1 MEYFIQ
7 TCRGTLPVEVTEK
20 AVKNVRL
27 RVFPSQE
34 IRLTVPIQTS
44 EEFIN
49 SFLRTKTAWI
59 NRHLIQFKDTEAIE
73 KEDSIRTGMS
83 TRILGRQLVIKVA
96 ASPQKRIVRDDL
108 TLWVNTP
115 NPQDQNDIDR
125 QFNNWWQKK
134 SKEYFQEQ
142 INRLFPIIEKH
153 GIRMPNL
160 VVRKMQTLWGSCS
173 RRNHTVNLNYY
184 LYKAPVPCIE
194 YVILHELAHFLYPRH
209 DQNFH
214 DFITIYMPDWQE
226 RKRLLDYEIVL
237 GI

>member
-44 EEFIN
+44 EEFIKR
-49 SFLRTKTAWI
+49 FLRGKIAWI
-59 NRHLIQFKDTEAIE
+59 NRHLKQFKDTEAIE

-96 ASPQKRIVRDDL
+96 VSPQKRIVRDDL
-108 TLWVNTP
+108 TLWVYTP
-115 NPQDQNDIDR
+115 NPQDQDDIDR
-125 QFNNWWQKK
+125 QFNNWWQKN
-134 SKEYFQEQ
+134 SKLYFLEQ

-194 YVILHELAHFLYPRH
+194 YVILHELTHFLYPHH
-209 DQNFH
+209 DRNFIN
-214 DFITIYMPDWQE
+214 FITVYMPDWQE